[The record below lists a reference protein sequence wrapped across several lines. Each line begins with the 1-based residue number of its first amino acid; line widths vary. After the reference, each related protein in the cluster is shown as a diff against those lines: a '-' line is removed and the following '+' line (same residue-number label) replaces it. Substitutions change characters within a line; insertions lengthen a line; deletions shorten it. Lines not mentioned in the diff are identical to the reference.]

1 MTPANTPERATDT
14 HYSALHTHLVM
25 ADKAAT
31 SLIDA
36 LLPLADLY
44 PIAGS
49 HEDASKALDVAS
61 FKAVPTAVVPPWGMF
76 TPLTENKH
84 RFLLAK
90 DGLHIEVRRPWLH
103 LIHRLH
109 EETSITMPFGEVT
122 PRIDLA
128 FGRLGVALDLMRA
141 FVRDAKN
148 ELPNEHVRHFA
159 WDEQAQQLVPVDL
172 QIEAATPGAVQYRTP
187 DLPEHQSLAIDIHSH
202 GSLPAFFSDEDNK
215 DDAGSVKFSGV
226 IGNLDTST
234 PSLEFRLCVLGLYLP
249 VLVPADK
256 LFGG

>member
-1 MTPANTPERATDT
+1 MTKNNNPAHATDM
-14 HYSALHTHLVM
+14 HYGALHTHLVQ

-44 PIAGS
+44 PIASS
-49 HEDASKALDVAS
+49 HEDDSKLLDIAS
-61 FKAVPTAVVPPWGMF
+61 FKTVPTAIVPPWGMF

-103 LIHRLH
+103 FIHRLY
-109 EETSITMPFGEVT
+109 EEKSIAMPFGEVT

-141 FVRDAKN
+141 FVRDAKDQ
-148 ELPNEHVRHFA
+148 LPNEHIRHLA
-159 WDEQAQQLVPVDL
+159 WDEQALALVPVEL
-172 QIEAATPGAVQYRTP
+172 QIETATPGAVQYRSP
-187 DLPEHQSLAIDIHSH
+187 DLPDHQTLAIDIHSH
-202 GSLPAFFSDEDNK
+202 GALPAFFSDQDNK

-234 PSLEFRLCVLGLYLP
+234 PTLEFRLCVLGLYLP
-249 VLVPADK
+249 VHVPADK